1 MFSTFKDAIAK
12 FKAGI
17 DAEVARFNNRDFLNA
32 ATALSAR
39 VAAADGT
46 ISDDEKQKMGAFLSM
61 YPSLKVFSGT
71 DVVASWGHIAGFYAF
86 DKAMGDAEADK
97 LISKVTDPDA
107 RATLVRLGCA
117 IGAADG
123 DFDDNEK
130 AVVIS
135 VCRLLGLRAADF
147 GL

>member
-1 MFSTFKDAIAK
+1 MFASFKDAIAK

-17 DAEVARFNNRDFLNA
+17 DAEVARYNNRVFLDA

-39 VAAADGT
+39 VAASDGI
-46 ISDDEKQKMGAFLSM
+46 ISDEEKQKMGAFLSM
-61 YPSLKVFSGT
+61 YPSLKVFGSK
-71 DVVASWGHIAGFYAF
+71 DVVDSWGHIAGFYAF

-97 LISKVTDPDA
+97 LIAKVTDPDA

-123 DFDDNEK
+123 DFDDTEK
-130 AVVIS
+130 AVVTS
-135 VCRLLGLRAADF
+135 VCKLLGLRPSDF

>member
-1 MFSTFKDAIAK
+1 MFASFKDAIAK

-46 ISDDEKQKMGAFLSM
+46 ISDDEKQKMGAFIQM
-61 YPSLKVFSGT
+61 YPALKVFAAK
-71 DVVASWGHIAGFYAF
+71 DVVESWNHIASFYAF
-86 DKAMGDAEADK
+86 DKAMGDAEANT
-97 LISKVTDPDA
+97 LIAKVTDPA
-107 RATLVRLGCA
+107 AQATLVRLGCA

-123 DFDDNEK
+123 DFDDTEK
-130 AVVIS
+130 AVVTS
-135 VCRLLGLRAADF
+135 VCKLLNLRAADF

>member
-1 MFSTFKDAIAK
+1 MFASFKDAIAK

-61 YPSLKVFSGT
+61 YPSLKVFSNT
-71 DVVASWGHIAGFYAF
+71 DVVNSWKYIADFYAF
-86 DKAMGDAEADK
+86 DKAMGDAEANK
-97 LISKVTDPDA
+97 LIGKITDKDA
-107 RATLVRLGCA
+107 QATLVRLGCA

-123 DFDDNEK
+123 DFDDTEK
-130 AVVIS
+130 AVVVS
-135 VCRLLGLRAADF
+135 VCKLLNLRPADF